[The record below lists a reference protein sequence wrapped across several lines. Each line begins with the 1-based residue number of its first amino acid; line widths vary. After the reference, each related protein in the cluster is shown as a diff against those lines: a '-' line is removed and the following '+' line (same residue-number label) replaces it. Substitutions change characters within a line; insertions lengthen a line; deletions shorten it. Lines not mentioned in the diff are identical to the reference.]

1 MARGGASAALG
12 GGVAAGVAAAGV
24 EAAGVVASVGVS
36 SAGTTAAGVA
46 LASLGEHDA
55 VPVVQWSSRSMAA
68 AVWPQRQCGP
78 TT

>member
-55 VPVVQWSSRSMAA
+55 VVQWSSRSMAA